1 MARRRTAV
9 SFTTPVVALVV
20 SCSCMVIASGAQ
32 AAPVIGM
39 PGCETRCGNMSVP
52 YPFGIGLDSRCYMPG
67 FNLTCDHGRLLLGN
81 LRVIESIDPNFY
93 MLTVVHVGDV
103 PTDGAGRGMFG
114 GGGGVLGDD
123 GPYALS
129 SAGNQLVLVGCNVRA
144 TLRSGNVTMS
154 SCSSLC
160 PNGFDGHTEMLSRL
174 DTSMLCSGIGC
185 CQARVVVDREVA
197 PGEKQ
202 LVPVTSYDVQLEYF
216 GSNRSRD
223 GGRWPPRV
231 FIARDEWFSP
241 WSVSQQLSSD
251 PQAAASIEVPVFL
264 SWEVIV
270 RGAHDDDDDDDADA
284 GSLPAWECPRD
295 AARKAV
301 CKSNH
306 TGCNRGERGGYK
318 CYCRTGYEGN
328 PYITNGCQDIDEC
341 ENSKKNGCFGKCTNT
356 DGSFQCECPYGTR
369 GDAYSPGGCFSVLT
383 RECSRSCGN
392 VSVPYPFGIGPAEC
406 YMPGFNLTCDTSQH
420 PPRLMLGS
428 LRVIDISLH
437 NNTMHV
443 INSDRV
449 LDIHSGIGK
458 QTFTF
463 ESTGHGDKVPYS
475 LSTRNELI
483 LMGCGV
489 QTVLSGAGNPAILSG
504 CSSFCSPNIENRTY
518 AITSMVPPAAGGGSN
533 DDDQYCYGMGCCQAR
548 ISMSNDGM
556 PHELWIDWMDPNT
569 AADETSSHSYAFIAQ
584 EGWFDKH
591 RVSAQ
596 LLRSSSTKYFVPSLE
611 VPMVLDWEVLQLQPI
626 GSRAVANVSSRHQ
639 YLKCPDMCRS
649 KNSLC
654 KQGIRGYSCHCSE
667 DYHGNAYVID
677 GCKGRRQTYFKG
689 MSIIIGAAIGAGLVL
704 LVLAGFFS
712 TKKLKHHRAELLK
725 RKFFQL
731 NRGQLLQQLVSQS
744 VGIAERMIISLEEL
758 EKATHNFD
766 KDLVIGGGGHGIVYK
781 GILSNQHIVAIKKPK
796 KVFQKEIND
805 FINEVAILSQIN
817 HRNVVKLY
825 GCCLET
831 EVPMLVYEFISN
843 GTLSEH
849 LHVKGPRSLPWA
861 DRLRIAIETA
871 KSLAYLHSTASIPII
886 HRDVKSANILLDDTL
901 TAKVADFGSSR
912 YIPMEKSGVMTGA
925 QGTKGYWDPMYF
937 YTGRLTE
944 KSDVYSFGVVLVELL
959 TRKKPFSYS
968 SSDGEGLVLHFVT
981 LFEEGNLNQI
991 LDPQAIEEG
1000 GKEVNKV
1007 ATIAVACIKLRGED
1021 RPTMRQVELTLESL
1035 RASEDYTL
1043 DNVVEKKVENK
1054 HVMIDIT
1061 FTGDKRSNNSTRR
1074 YSMEEEFMLSARYPR

>member
-1 MARRRTAV
+1 MARRRTTV
-9 SFTTPVVALVV
+9 SFTTPVVVLVASYMAV
-20 SCSCMVIASGAQ
+20 SSGTW

-52 YPFGIGLDSRCYMPG
+52 YPFGLGADSRCYMPG

-93 MLTVVHVGDV
+93 MLTVVHTGDV
-103 PTDGAGRGMFG
+103 RTDGAGRGIFG
-114 GGGGVLGDD
+114 EGGVLGDD

-160 PNGFDGHTEMLSRL
+160 TNGFDGHTEMLSRL

-185 CQARVVVDREVA
+185 CQARVVVDRE
-197 PGEKQ
+197 E

-223 GGRWPPRV
+223 GKRWPPRV
-231 FIARDEWFSP
+231 FVARDEWFSP

-251 PQAAASIEVPVFL
+251 LQAAASMEVPVFL

-270 RGAHDDDDDDDADA
+270 RGAYDHGDDA

-295 AARKAV
+295 AARMV

-306 TGCNRGERGGYK
+306 TGCTKRERGGYT
-318 CYCRTGYEGN
+318 CYCKTGYEGN

-341 ENSKKNGCFGKCTNT
+341 ENSKENGCFGKCTNT
-356 DGSFQCECPYGTR
+356 DGSFQCECPHETR
-369 GDAYSPGGCFSVLT
+369 GNAYSPGGCFSVLT

-443 INSDRV
+443 INSDMV
-449 LDIHSGIGK
+449 LDIYSGIGK
-458 QTFTF
+458 QTSTF
-463 ESTGHGDKVPYS
+463 ESTGHGDNVPYS

-489 QTVLSGAGNPAILSG
+489 QAVLSGAGNPAILSG

-518 AITSMVPPAAGGGSN
+518 TITSMVPPAAGGGSN

-569 AADETSSHSYAFIAQ
+569 ATDETSSHSYAFIAQ
-584 EGWFDKH
+584 EGWFNKH

-626 GSRAVANVSSRHQ
+626 GSRAVANVRSPHQ

-689 MSIIIGAAIGAGLVL
+689 MSIVIGAAIGAGLVL
-704 LVLAGFFS
+704 LVLAGFFV

-725 RKFFQL
+725 LKFFQL

-744 VGIAERMIISLEEL
+744 AGIAERMIIPLAEL

-849 LHVKGPRSLPWA
+849 LHVKGPRSLPWT

-959 TRKKPFSYS
+959 TRKKPFLYS
-968 SSDGEGLVLHFVT
+968 SSDGKGLVLHFVT

-991 LDPQAIEEG
+991 LDPHAIEEG

-1007 ATIAVACIKLRGED
+1007 AIIAVACIKLRGED

-1043 DNVVEKKVENK
+1043 DNVVDKKVENK

-1061 FTGDKRSNNSTRR
+1061 FTEDKRSNNSTRP